1 MEYDTLGNKLTLAQ
15 AGYFADSKVKRA
27 GKLIVCYHYTNEDF
41 DSFDDTKINSGASAG
56 FNMFGSGF
64 YFTDNGNAKYNVK
77 YKKVVYLNITKPYY
91 LGLADS
97 LEQIKDFITK
107 AGGDFSKYSD
117 TTANTFVAIH
127 ECCNI
132 TGREQKEFF
141 AKEIRRQGYDG
152 IIARGKNF
160 SDYVVYK
167 SNQVKLIEN
176 KNPTESEN
184 MNENI
189 RESIDFDEFATVQ
202 RQNEYLYK
210 FYNDGYGSNS
220 YTKARLALIQDFK
233 TEANKYPYFVIRTSK
248 WYDPEGL
255 DIKDNDYNIVFA
267 GTYAECQEKIDRI
280 YENTLRKNANE
291 LIHVEDY
298 EKGKYVKIYAER
310 AIAKSLYSIIKNPG
324 NIKEVN
330 ENMKLREGFDEEI
343 DNIFTD
349 EVLNDLHKCAATFL
363 RQFIYAPTKGVY
375 DEKKA
380 EIYKKEL
387 LKRLAEVNM
396 LEEADKAM
404 AWKDLKLKFLD
415 SLGIEEAL
423 RAKDL
428 RPYRALW
435 RMAKKAGYYYVNV
448 LPAPKKLM
456 PLFETTESLKEAS
469 IDPKA
474 MPSEDKDT
482 LLKKVVKVLSD
493 AGINTYTLGLT
504 LEQGGI
510 DYDSDKIKKLKSALF
525 EMYKNGSPSKEDIMK
540 VIGDDTKTNTEKA
553 KIINE
558 SYTEDDMDTPET
570 FTPEEQEEYEID
582 ETGLQQEYPY
592 DQYRHCVWCGK
603 VWPESDMAFDIDLG
617 WICPH
622 CEEAIMSH
630 GERLTIIENKNR
642 TNKKS
647 IKDLHEEY
655 DDIDKALLK
664 DMIYDGIHAAI
675 KEEGL
680 DLDQEVIDDC
690 AEQVFQEYTEVGNTL
705 QIYELI
711 NKALGLTESLTE
723 RIDTINTDINVE
735 DALKKVYNNDFEE
748 MQRLA
753 EIIGIDT
760 AADLD
765 NFLGREAMI
774 DEEPIDTLKRYI
786 RTTFD
791 DTIPANK

>member
-15 AGYFADSKVKRA
+15 ADYFADSKVKRA

-56 FNMFGSGF
+56 FNMFGFGF
-64 YFTDNGNAKYNVK
+64 YFTDNGNAKYTAK
-77 YKKVVYLNITKPYY
+77 YKKVVYLNIIKPYY

-97 LEQIKDFITK
+97 LEQIKDFIIK
-107 AGGDFSKYSD
+107 AGGDFSKYSG

-127 ECCNI
+127 ECCGL

-141 AKEIRRQGYDG
+141 AKEIQKQGYDG

-176 KNPTESEN
+176 KNPTESKN

-189 RESIDFDEFATVQ
+189 RESIDFDEFNSVKK
-202 RQNEYLYK
+202 QNEYLYK
-210 FYNDGYGSNS
+210 YYADGYGPNS
-220 YTKARLALIQDFK
+220 YTKARLAIIREFNA
-233 TEANKYPYFVIRTSK
+233 EASKYPYFVIRTSK

-267 GTYAECQEKIDRI
+267 GTYTECQEKIDRI

-324 NIKEVN
+324 NIKEVD
-330 ENMKLREGFDEEI
+330 ENMKLRESFDEEI

-363 RQFIYAPTKGVY
+363 RQFIYAPTNGAY

-380 EIYKKEL
+380 ETYKKEL

-396 LEEADKAM
+396 LEEADKTM

-415 SLGIEEAL
+415 SFGIEEAL

-474 MPSEDKDT
+474 MPNEDKDI
-482 LLKKVVKVLSD
+482 LLKKVIKVLSD

-558 SYTEDDMDTPET
+558 SDNANDRYDREKEDGYTEEDMYKEDT
-570 FTPEEQEEYEID
+570 FTKEEQEEYEID
-582 ETGLQQEYPY
+582 ENGYDINGY
-592 DQYRHCVWCGK
+592 DQWHHCGFCGEPYPDSEMRFE
-603 VWPESDMAFDIDLG
+603 VDFG
-617 WICPH
+617 WICDR
-622 CEEAIMSH
+622 CQEDLRYH
-630 GERLTIIENKNR
+630 GGSRLYFIESKNR
-642 TNKKS
+642 ANKKS

-664 DMIYDGIHAAI
+664 DMIYDGIHVAI

-690 AEQVFQEYTEVGNTL
+690 TEQVFQEYTEVGNTS

-711 NKALGLTESLTE
+711 NKALGLTESLNE
-723 RIDTINTDINVE
+723 SSDAKVANVRE
-735 DALKKVYNNDFEE
+735 QISWCEAALKNSKG
-748 MQRLA
+748 A
-753 EIIGIDT
+753 EAVD
-760 AADLD
+760 A
-765 NFLGREAMI
+765 
-774 DEEPIDTLKRYI
+774 K
-786 RTTFD
+786 
-791 DTIPANK
+791 ANYGSN